1 MHDSAF
7 HGAKAK
13 REKKVEAEKNDAEQ
27 NRGLAEIL
35 PVRSIQ
41 NSTPT
46 FSLLSLTH
54 HNHGSST
61 NNAAT
66 GLLEIL
72 AEDSGGYAAS
82 TALSVSLNRLLPA
95 SPARP
100 SPAECPR
107 AIPITTTNS
116 HAPRERCVLHLET
129 SDMAIM

>member
-1 MHDSAF
+1 MHDGAF

-72 AEDSGGYAAS
+72 AQDQGGHPTS
-82 TALSVSLNRLLPA
+82 TRSPIPLNRLLPA
-95 SPARP
+95 PPARP
-100 SPAECPR
+100 SPSESPR
-107 AIPITTTNS
+107 AIPITSPSS
-116 HAPRERCVLHLET
+116 HAP
-129 SDMAIM
+129 